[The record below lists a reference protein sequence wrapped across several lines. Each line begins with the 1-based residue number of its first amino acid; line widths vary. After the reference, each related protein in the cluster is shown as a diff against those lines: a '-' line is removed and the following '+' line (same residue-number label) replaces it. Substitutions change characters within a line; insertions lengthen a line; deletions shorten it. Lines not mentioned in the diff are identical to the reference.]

1 MSNLSIMK
9 NNFALLLILIF
20 FSCNQEE
27 TIKTGLISSNGMV
40 VSAHP
45 LASKIGLDILKQG
58 GNAVDAAI
66 AVQFALTVVHPS
78 AGNIGGG
85 GFMVYRSGLGEIYT
99 LDFREAAPGKAS
111 RNMYIGENDMVID
124 GLSTRGHLASGVPG
138 AVDGMVKAYEQ
149 FGTLSWESLIE
160 PSIKIASEGHTLTEK
175 EASGLNENREN
186 FLKYN
191 TLEPEAFLKDEWTE
205 GDVIKHPDLAN
216 TLTRIRDTGRSG
228 FYEGET
234 ANLIIAE
241 MERGKGWITMEDLAA
256 YHAKWRE
263 PVVGEYRGY
272 KIISMG
278 PPSSGGIALVQL
290 LNSVESYNLSE
301 MEFHSAASI
310 HLMVEAEKRVYAD
323 RATHLGD
330 PDFYDVP
337 ANMLANLDYNQLR
350 MSDFDPGKATPSDL
364 ISAGEIMVESEE
376 TTHFSIVDK
385 DGNAVSITTTL
396 NGGYGSK
403 VVVAGAGFFL
413 NNEMDDFSIKPG
425 FPNMFGLIG
434 GEANAIEP
442 QKRMLSSMTPTIV
455 EKDGDLY
462 MVVGTPGGSTIITSV
477 FQTIVNVLDFGM
489 GMQEAVDAKRFHHQW
504 KPDKIMI
511 ERGGIDSL
519 VVKNLENLGHEFY
532 NRGSIGRVDAIL
544 VLPDGTMEGGADH
557 RGDDAATGY

>member
-1 MSNLSIMK
+1 MK
-9 NNFALLLILIF
+9 YLTLLLVF
-20 FSCNQEE
+20 VFVSCQPEE
-27 TIKTGLISSNGMV
+27 STNTGLITSNGMV

-45 LASKIGLDILKQG
+45 IASQVGLEILKNG

-85 GFMVYRSGLGEIYT
+85 GFMVYRAANGDVRT
-99 LDFREAAPGKAS
+99 LDFREAAPGRAT
-111 RNMYIGENDMVID
+111 RNMYIGENDMVME
-124 GLSTRGHLASGVPG
+124 GMSTRGHLASGVPG
-138 AVDGMVKAYEQ
+138 AVDGMVKAHEQ
-149 FGTLSWESLIE
+149 LGTMAWESLVD
-160 PSIKIASEGHTLTEK
+160 PSVILAAEGHILTKK
-175 EASGLNENREN
+175 EAGGLNSNREN

-191 TLEPEAFLKDEWTE
+191 TLPPEAVLKDEWKE
-205 GDVIKHPDLAN
+205 GDLIKHPDLAA
-216 TLTRIRDTGRSG
+216 TMTRIRDEGRNG
-228 FYEGET
+228 FYAGTT
-234 ANLIIAE
+234 ADLIIAE
-241 MERGKGWITMEDLAA
+241 MERGKGWITKEDLAA
-256 YHAKWRE
+256 YQAIWRE
-263 PVVGEYRGY
+263 PVTGTYKGY

-290 LNSVESYNLSE
+290 LNSMDAYNLSD
-301 MEFHSAASI
+301 MKFHSSESI
-310 HLMVEAEKRVYAD
+310 HLMVEAERRVYAD

-337 ANMLANLDYNQLR
+337 LQMLADVDYNLHR
-350 MSDFDPGKATPSDL
+350 MSDYDPAHATPSEAIL
-364 ISAGEIMVESEE
+364 AGESQIESEE

-403 VVVAGAGFFL
+403 VFVAGGGFLL

-425 FPNMFGLIG
+425 FPNMFGLVG
-434 GEANAIEP
+434 GEANSIQP

-455 EKDGDLY
+455 EKAGELF

-504 KPDKIMI
+504 KPDNIIM

-519 VVKNLENLGHEFY
+519 VVRDLEMKGHVFY
-532 NRGSIGRVDAIL
+532 DRGGIGRVDAIL
-544 VLPDGTMEGGADH
+544 ILPDGTMEAGADS
-557 RGDDAATGY
+557 RGDDAAAGY